1 MAVVRPFQTLR
12 PAAGKAKDIASVP
25 YDVVNTE
32 EAKKLAEGNPLS
44 FLHVI
49 RPEID
54 LPDGTDLY
62 ADSVYK
68 EAKKN
73 FQWLIKNGL
82 LIREDA
88 PSIYLY
94 RLTMGDHRQVGV
106 ACCCAVDDYDRDV
119 IKKHEHTRKE
129 KEDDRLRHM
138 LTLSAHAGPVLMT
151 YRGVEQINRI
161 VQDEVTR
168 PPLYDFIADDG
179 VGHSVWKVEQSE
191 GLVNA
196 FKDVPSLYIADGHH
210 RAAGASRV
218 KKEMVENH
226 VPFTGDEEWNYFL
239 AVIFPAEELVILPYN
254 RWVSE
259 LRDLGEDD
267 FMERIRKKFDLETTR
282 EPIPGEK
289 GTFNMYIDGSW
300 HRLCHKG
307 GSSESRNPVDRLD
320 LSLFQREI
328 LEPILE
334 ILDQRKDKRID
345 FVGGEKSTTKLERL
359 VDEKGGVA
367 FSFFPV
373 GIEELLTESDA
384 GMVMPPKS
392 TWFVPKLR
400 SGLLIHQF

>member
-1 MAVVRPFQTLR
+1 MAVVRPFQAIR

-32 EAKKLAEGNPLS
+32 EAKQLAEGNPLS

-62 ADSVYK
+62 ADSVYE
-68 EAKKN
+68 EAGNN
-73 FQWLIKNGL
+73 FHWLVKNGL

-106 ACCCAVDDYDRDV
+106 ACCCSVDDYDRDV

-151 YRGVEQINRI
+151 YRGVDQINRI
-161 VQDEVTR
+161 VRDEVTS

-218 KKEMVENH
+218 KKKMVKNH

-254 RWVSE
+254 RWVSD
-259 LRDLGEDD
+259 LGGLGEDD
-267 FMERIRKKFDLETTR
+267 LMERIRKKYNLETTR
-282 EPIPGEK
+282 EPVPGEK
-289 GTFNMYIDGSW
+289 GTFNMYIKRRW
-300 HRLCHKG
+300 HRLRHRG
-307 GSSESRNPVDRLD
+307 GSPDSRNPVDRLD

-334 ILDQRKDKRID
+334 ILDQRKDKRIE
-345 FVGGEKSTTKLERL
+345 FIGGEKSTTKLEKL
-359 VDEKGGVA
+359 VDEKGGVG

-373 GIEELLTESDA
+373 GIEELLTVSDA